1 MSDRRIKVLL
11 VDDHSI
17 IRHGMRMAIAT
28 VEGIEVTGE
37 AASGIEALHLV
48 QKNRYDIALLD
59 IRMPDIDGFA
69 LLKLFRASHP
79 ELPILMLSLHP
90 ESVYAEWALKSG
102 AAGYLSKYNPIDI
115 LVSAIRTVAGGGKY
129 FSAELMERF
138 LSMTTPSVVE
148 EMSRQE
154 YVAPPEKTSQSKM
167 QSPDTRGM
175 TCN

>member
-59 IRMPDIDGFA
+59 IRMPDIDA
-69 LLKLFRASHP
+69 QSASRIC
-79 ELPILMLSLHP
+79 LCR
-90 ESVYAEWALKSG
+90 VGTQEWG
-102 AAGYLSKYNPIDI
+102 CRIP
-115 LVSAIRTVAGGGKY
+115 
-129 FSAELMERF
+129 
-138 LSMTTPSVVE
+138 
-148 EMSRQE
+148 Q
-154 YVAPPEKTSQSKM
+154 
-167 QSPDTRGM
+167 
-175 TCN
+175 

>member
-1 MSDRRIKVLL
+1 MKMSDRRIKVLL

-37 AASGIEALHLV
+37 AASGIEALYLV

-59 IRMPDIDGFA
+59 IRMPDIDGLA

-90 ESVYAEWALKSG
+90 ESVYAE
-102 AAGYLSKYNPIDI
+102 
-115 LVSAIRTVAGGGKY
+115 
-129 FSAELMERF
+129 
-138 LSMTTPSVVE
+138 
-148 EMSRQE
+148 
-154 YVAPPEKTSQSKM
+154 
-167 QSPDTRGM
+167 
-175 TCN
+175 